1 MPAAQGTYER
11 VNESVQQAAETSKEF
26 VSDHAI
32 SSTMAAF
39 GFGLA
44 TGIALVYMLSDSS
57 SESKVEE
64 EVNVAQRIG
73 KQIMDAVSDMIPQ
86 SLAKYTR

>member
-1 MPAAQGTYER
+1 MAAAQSTYER
-11 VNESVQQAAETSKEF
+11 VNEGVQQAAETSKEF

-57 SESKVEE
+57 ESKVEE
-64 EVNVAQRIG
+64 EVSVAQRIG

-86 SLAKYTR
+86 SMAKYTR

>member
-1 MPAAQGTYER
+1 MPAQSTYDR
-11 VNESVQQAAETSKEF
+11 VSDSVQQAAETSKEF
-26 VSDHAI
+26 VVDHAV
-32 SSTMAAF
+32 SSTMVAF

-44 TGIALVYMLSDSS
+44 TGVALVYMLSDSS
-57 SESKVEE
+57 ESRVEE

>member
-57 SESKVEE
+57 ESKVEE